1 MSFIP
6 SLRGVLTIELI
17 SAEPAKALDDIT
29 NSGIPISDIQMKS
42 ELIFR
47 FRLHQRDLKHVSHIL
62 RKRGDQFSIISR
74 HGIFWQFK
82 TLLNRP
88 ALVSIVLIMLSAT
101 AYLPTRVLF
110 IETEGNQMLSSEEIL
125 AAAETCGISFGASR
139 KHIRSEKVKNQLLSL
154 LPELQWA
161 GINTVGCR
169 AVISVRE
176 RAEAKKQHPEHY
188 VSSLVA
194 GQDAYILSTTIT
206 EGTLMVHP
214 GDSVVAGQTL
224 VSGYADN
231 GFSIHATKAAG
242 EILGLTG
249 RTETAA
255 MPDNYLLATDIEGI
269 KYKISLLLRKKRI
282 NLWKDSRISNA
293 CCGRM
298 YEEYFVSLPGGFR
311 LPLAVSIDR
320 YICYTINRQTVPE
333 SEAYT
338 MLSEFS
344 DTYLKGQMIAG
355 QILQKKQQLSMT
367 ENIYQLKSSYICSEM
382 IGQEQREQI
391 GDHNGKRN

>member
-206 EGTLMVHP
+206 EGTPMVHP

-282 NLWKDSRISNA
+282 NLWKDSRISYAINA
-293 CCGRM
+293 GLNNFDSITNFGTGSKGTNCTR
-298 YEEYFVSLPGGFR
+298 
-311 LPLAVSIDR
+311 AV
-320 YICYTINRQTVPE
+320 QT
-333 SEAYT
+333 
-338 MLSEFS
+338 
-344 DTYLKGQMIAG
+344 D
-355 QILQKKQQLSMT
+355 
-367 ENIYQLKSSYICSEM
+367 
-382 IGQEQREQI
+382 
-391 GDHNGKRN
+391 D